1 MAEETPPRATDDA
14 GEGVD
19 SKGEE
24 QRVPYSRFK
33 EVNDRLKQY
42 SELGD
47 PAQIAALIDDYG
59 RLAETV
65 KRQEQSAPEQK
76 PQPTTKNKI
85 PDEKRAEILAQ
96 LNDLVGYDIRELG
109 KLAPTVQDV
118 KQQVEGA
125 SELRLNQLRATA
137 AAKVASL
144 AKSEGYSA
152 ESVDRIEKLVASRVY
167 GEPELAKRFF
177 NGDMS
182 VVEEAFHKEN
192 TEFFSS
198 NMVKPL
204 KAKRAQD
211 LSLLNGNEGR
221 TTEKPQK
228 SLSAEEIAKLPP
240 QQRSRAIGNLAWDYY
255 NARVAAK
262 EEAGE

>member
-1 MAEETPPRATDDA
+1 MAEDKAPPATDDA
-14 GEGVD
+14 SEGVE

-33 EVNDRLKQY
+33 EVTDRLKAY
-42 SELGD
+42 AELGT
-47 PAQIAALIDDYG
+47 PEQIAAVIDDYP
-59 RLAETV
+59 RLAEAL
-65 KRQEQSAPEQK
+65 KRQEQSASEQK
-76 PQPTTKNKI
+76 PQPTAKKI
-85 PDEKRAEILAQ
+85 PDEKRPEILAQ
-96 LNDLVGYDIRELG
+96 LNDLVGGDLRQLIQLI
-109 KLAPTVQDV
+109 PTIQDT
-118 KQQVEGA
+118 KQQVDGA
-125 SELRLNQLRATA
+125 SEMRLNQLRATA

-144 AKSEGYSA
+144 AKAEGYSA

-167 GEPELAKRFF
+167 GEPDLAKRFF

-182 VVEEAFHKEN
+182 VVDEAFASEN
-192 TEFFSS
+192 RDFFST

-204 KAKRAQD
+204 KAKRSSD

-221 TTEKPQK
+221 TTEKPAK

-255 NARVAAK
+255 NARVADK
-262 EEAGE
+262 EEAVE